1 MIVSEEERKKQD
13 SDYINRGLA
22 KEAPS
27 GEAGSFEGG
36 NSKVA
41 RRIPIGGVEV
51 NGERFE
57 IGICPSTVDLTLG
70 DWVMVSNPNDADKP
84 IVAQIFKTWQTPKYP
99 HH

>member
-36 NSKVA
+36 SSKA

-57 IGICPSTVDLTLG
+57 IGIHPSTVCLTLG
-70 DWVMVSNPNDADKP
+70 DWVMVSNPNDAEKP
-84 IVAQIFKTWQTPKYP
+84 IVAQIFKTWQTSKYV